1 MHTHTICKMPHGSRR
16 HGANSRNGTSYL
28 DPEDYDVE
36 YPSIDEDFWD
46 WLDEFPAPPETPNHT
61 EFPTFDDLDS
71 FRHLDLGV
79 KYDAPDP
86 NVSLKRMLGRDT
98 DDAPSSGSATRSLAE
113 RVEVTQPKQQRH
125 YEKRNGVYKQPG
137 GKFTASVYRHG
148 KRFYLGSFDTYE
160 EAARAV
166 ARYKPLV
173 ADESVYLNEVEK
185 AIRDMIKMDRS
196 GHKNDARA
204 VKKSVSDSVESRKRY
219 KLAAIQRPTG

>member
-1 MHTHTICKMPHGSRR
+1 MEH
-16 HGANSRNGTSYL
+16 
-28 DPEDYDVE
+28 
-36 YPSIDEDFWD
+36 PSIDEEFWD

-71 FRHLDLGV
+71 FRHIDLGV
-79 KYDAPDP
+79 KYDASYPD
-86 NVSLKRMLGRDT
+86 VSLKRILGPDT
-98 DDAPSSGSATRSLAE
+98 DGVPE
-113 RVEVTQPKQQRH
+113 RVKVTQPKQQRH
-125 YEKRNGVYKQPG
+125 YEKRNGVYEQPG
-137 GKFTASVYRHG
+137 GKFTASVYRYG

-196 GHKNDARA
+196 GHKKDARA
-204 VKKSVSDSVESRKRY
+204 VKKSMSDSVESRKRY